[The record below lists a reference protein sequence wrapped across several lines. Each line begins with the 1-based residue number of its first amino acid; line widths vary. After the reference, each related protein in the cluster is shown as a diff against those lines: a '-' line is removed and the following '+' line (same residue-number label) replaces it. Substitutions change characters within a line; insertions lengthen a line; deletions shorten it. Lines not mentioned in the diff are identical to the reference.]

1 MLKTKISK
9 EEVNALPIVIFE
21 GKITLV
27 DELSKVDGAIIELR
41 KSPIVGIDTETKPAF
56 TRGTHH
62 KVSLVQIS
70 TLDHCFLFRLNKI
83 DFPTTLAEFLADD
96 KIRKIGLS
104 LRDDLS
110 GLNKHH
116 TFKPANFVDIQT
128 IAQSYGIMELSLQ
141 KVYAILFEKKIS
153 KSQRLTNWENPEL
166 SELQQ
171 RYAATDAWASLQ
183 IYLQLI
189 SEKKLSKKELDKILA
204 QQALEQR
211 ELREQQMANRLTF
224 NQLSD
229 SSETQQPEI

>member
-1 MLKTKISK
+1 MLKTKITK
-9 EEVNALPIVIFE
+9 EEVNLLPVVIFE

-27 DELSKVDGAIIELR
+27 DELSIVDSAIAELR
-41 KSPIVGIDTETKPAF
+41 KSKIVGIDTETKPAF
-56 TRGTHH
+56 IRGTHH

-83 DFPTTLAEFLADD
+83 DFPIALAEFLADD
-96 KIRKIGLS
+96 SIRKIGLS

-116 TFKPANFVDIQT
+116 NFKPANFIDIQS

-141 KVYAILFEKKIS
+141 KIYAILFEKKIS

-166 SELQQ
+166 TELQQ

-183 IYLQLI
+183 IYLQLMKENKLTKKQI
-189 SEKKLSKKELDKILA
+189 DKMIQEKLMEQRE
-204 QQALEQR
+204 QQALR
-211 ELREQQMANRLTF
+211 N
-224 NQLSD
+224 
-229 SSETQQPEI
+229 QPEISITDSEQTI

>member
-9 EEVNALPIVIFE
+9 EEVNLLPVIVFE

-27 DELSKVDGAIIELR
+27 DDLSKIHPAIEELR
-41 KSPIVGIDTETKPAF
+41 KSEVVGIDTETKPSF

-83 DFPTTLAEFLADD
+83 DFPASLAEFLADENI
-96 KIRKIGLS
+96 KKIGLS
-104 LRDDLS
+104 LRDDLA

-116 TFKPANFVDIQT
+116 KFKPANCIDIQT
-128 IAQSYGIMELSLQ
+128 IIQSYGVLELGLQ
-141 KVYAILFEKKIS
+141 KIYAILFEKKIS

-166 SELQQ
+166 SEQQQ

-183 IYLQLI
+183 IYLQLMA
-189 SEKKLSKKELDKILA
+189 EKKLTKKQLDKILFEQA
-204 QQALEQR
+204 QEQR
-211 ELREQQMANRLTF
+211 QLREQQMATRLAETAE
-224 NQLSD
+224 NNPD
-229 SSETQQPEI
+229 SAI